1 MPTPRSALRGLSA
14 TAVLAVAAVLVPA
27 TGASAAEAPLSATD
41 QLVADRLAI
50 RSTARNL
57 GPDLAGMVTDAT
69 TGAVLWSRT
78 PNEVQIPASNTKIIT
93 AVNALEAFGP
103 THRFTTKVVT
113 GATPRQVV
121 LVGSGDPSLKS
132 VHLNRMARTVAAAV
146 QAQGLRTVRVQV
158 DDSLFPAP
166 TLATGWKSSYV
177 TRDVSHVRALVVD
190 QHRRWDTSIDAG
202 QVFAAKLRKWGLKVR
217 KVTRAVAPEGAT
229 VLAQSLG
236 APLSNQVAYMLQ
248 VSDNDVAESLHRL
261 VAVQTGFEPSWD
273 GARQAQ
279 IAALGALG
287 VPLTS
292 TVYDGSGLSRR
303 DRLSPATLATVLAVI
318 MDSRHPNLVGLQHGA
333 FAVAGVSGTLAPD
346 YRRYVTNPT
355 RCAAGLVEAK
365 TGSLSGVISLSGF
378 ARGADGN
385 VKIFSFLLN
394 KVPSTLTTRRAV
406 DRLAATVT
414 GCW

>member
-1 MPTPRSALRGLSA
+1 MPTPRTALRGLSA

-27 TGASAAEAPLSATD
+27 TGAGAAEAPLSATD
-41 QLVADRLAI
+41 QVVADRLAI
-50 RSTARNL
+50 RSTAKAL
-57 GPDLAGMVTDAT
+57 GSDLAGMVTDAA
-69 TGAVLWSRT
+69 TGQAPWSRT

-103 THRFTTKVVT
+103 THRFTTQVVS
-113 GATPRQVV
+113 GATRRRLV
-121 LVGSGDPSLKS
+121 LVGSGDPSLRS
-132 VHLNRMARTVAAAV
+132 VHLGRMARTLAASV
-146 QAQGLRTVRVQV
+146 QAQGMRWVRVQV
-158 DDSLFPAP
+158 DDSLFPRP

-190 QHRRWDTSIDAG
+190 QHRRWDTSLDAG
-202 QVFAAKLRKWGLKVR
+202 QVFAAKLRTWGLKVR
-217 KVTRAVAPEGAT
+217 SVTRAVRPEGAT
-229 VLAQSLG
+229 VLAESLG
-236 APLSNQVAYMLQ
+236 AELGAQVAGMLQ
-248 VSDNDVAESLHRL
+248 SSDNDVAEGLHRL
-261 VAVQTGFEPSWD
+261 VALQTGFQPTWQ

-279 IAALGALG
+279 VAGLAALG

-292 TVYDGSGLSRR
+292 RVYDGSGLSRR
-303 DRLSPATLATVLAVI
+303 DRLSPATLTAVLAAV
-318 MDSRHPNLVGLQHGA
+318 MDGRHPNLLGLQHGS
-333 FAVAGVSGTLAPD
+333 FAVAGVSGTLAPN
-346 YRRYVTNPT
+346 YKRYVTNPT

-394 KVPSTLTTRRAV
+394 RVPSTLTTRRAV